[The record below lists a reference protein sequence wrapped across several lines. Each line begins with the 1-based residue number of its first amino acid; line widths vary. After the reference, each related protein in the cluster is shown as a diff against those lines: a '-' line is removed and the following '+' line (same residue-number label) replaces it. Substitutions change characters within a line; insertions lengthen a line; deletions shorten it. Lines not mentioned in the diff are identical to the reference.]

1 MDQFDV
7 RTMKGIVVTCP
18 GATHYKVGDAMLESG
33 MLIDKGFDTLGV
45 NTNTAIL
52 MPKPGVDEIKV
63 VERMMAE
70 VEKLIASGEVRV
82 S

>member
-1 MDQFDV
+1 
-7 RTMKGIVVTCP
+7 
-18 GATHYKVGDAMLESG
+18 MLESG

-45 NTNTAIL
+45 NTNTAVL
-52 MPKPGVDEIKV
+52 MPKPGVDGVAV